1 MVVRNNVINMVSGRE
16 VGNAALFIAPDLGPS
31 SPGPV
36 TITGNWLDGG
46 NYTLFCVDGN
56 NGQYFVDNITI
67 TDNRFGSGGVV
78 RPREGQRAGHR
89 ERQRDGPVGG
99 TCALLR
105 RM

>member
-16 VGNAALFIAPDLGPS
+16 VGNAALFIAPDLGPG

-67 TDNRFGSGGVV
+67 TDNRFGSGASYGPAKVNVPVTASGNVMDRSGAPV
-78 RPREGQRAGHR
+78 RF
-89 ERQRDGPVGG
+89 
-99 TCALLR
+99 
-105 RM
+105 